1 MPRKF
6 QSANIH
12 ILRVFMNILDIIIL
26 ICLIPAAVQGLRKG
40 FISQVIAIVSLVAG
54 VWASVRFAD
63 IASQWIAQYI
73 TASEQILKVTAFALI
88 MVIVFTVLALV
99 GKMLEA
105 TIRLVMLGWVN
116 RLLGMCF
123 SLLKCILI
131 LGLVIL
137 AFNALNNT
145 FGFVKS
151 EQLADSTLYP
161 IIKNLA
167 DSIFPYLK
175 SFFTL
180 Q

>member
-1 MPRKF
+1 
-6 QSANIH
+6 
-12 ILRVFMNILDIIIL
+12 MNILDIIIL

-123 SLLKCILI
+123 ALVKCLLI
-131 LGLVIL
+131 LGLL
-137 AFNALNNT
+137 ALGFNSLNNT
-145 FGFVKS
+145 FGFVKPG
-151 EQLADSTLYP
+151 QLADSVLYP
-161 IIKNLA
+161 IINDMA
-167 DSIFPYLK
+167 EIVFPYLK
-175 SFFTL
+175 SILTL
-180 Q
+180 N

>member
-1 MPRKF
+1 MSDLSSKLVVVSGPSGAGK
-6 QSANIH
+6 
-12 ILRVFMNILDIIIL
+12 DT
-26 ICLIPAAVQGLRKG
+26 
-40 FISQVIAIVSLVAG
+40 IVS
-54 VWASVRFAD
+54 
-63 IASQWIAQYI
+63 
-73 TASEQILKVTAFALI
+73 
-88 MVIVFTVLALV
+88 
-99 GKMLEA
+99 
-105 TIRLVMLGWVN
+105 

-145 FGFVKS
+145 FGFVKP

>member
-1 MPRKF
+1 
-6 QSANIH
+6 
-12 ILRVFMNILDIIIL
+12 
-26 ICLIPAAVQGLRKG
+26 
-40 FISQVIAIVSLVAG
+40 
-54 VWASVRFAD
+54 
-63 IASQWIAQYI
+63 
-73 TASEQILKVTAFALI
+73 

-116 RLLGMCF
+116 RLLGVCF

-145 FGFVKS
+145 FGFVKP

>member
-1 MPRKF
+1 
-6 QSANIH
+6 
-12 ILRVFMNILDIIIL
+12 MNILDIIIL
-26 ICLIPAAVQGLRKG
+26 ICLIPAVVQGLRKG

-123 SLLKCILI
+123 ALVKCLLI
-131 LGLVIL
+131 LGLL
-137 AFNALNNT
+137 ALGFNSLNNT
-145 FGFVKS
+145 FGFVKP
-151 EQLADSTLYP
+151 EQLADSVLYP
-161 IIKNLA
+161 IINDMA
-167 DSIFPYLK
+167 EIVFPYLK
-175 SFFTL
+175 SILTL
-180 Q
+180 N

>member
-1 MPRKF
+1 
-6 QSANIH
+6 
-12 ILRVFMNILDIIIL
+12 MNILDIIIL

-123 SLLKCILI
+123 ALVKCLLI
-131 LGLVIL
+131 LGLL
-137 AFNALNNT
+137 ALGFNSLNNT
-145 FGFVKS
+145 FGFVKP
-151 EQLADSTLYP
+151 EQLADSVLYP
-161 IIKNLA
+161 IINDMA
-167 DSIFPYLK
+167 EIVFPYLK
-175 SFFTL
+175 SILTL
-180 Q
+180 N